1 MLLAVF
7 VPRRRGENACNT
19 GRTCMISFVWA
30 KIGLGL
36 AISLLLVRLVVGF
49 GSSSGI
55 MLVAAAAIALF
66 ATAVFQ
72 TLTK

>member
-7 VPRRRGENACNT
+7 VPRRRGENARNA
-19 GRTCMISFVWA
+19 GRTRMVSFAWS

-36 AISLLLVRLVVGF
+36 AISLVLVRLAAAF
-49 GSSSGI
+49 GTTSGI
-55 MLVAAAAIALF
+55 MLIAAIAIALF